1 MNQLWTQL
9 FASAGLVC
17 VMALVH
23 AVGVVA
29 ITNGLGFKDRTLRL
43 HRVNLSALGLSVS
56 MALGLFALHMIEI
69 SLFAAFYVL
78 VGAMTHFEP
87 ALYFSTSAYTTLGTI
102 ETSLPDQWRVVG
114 AIEGLIGFLLIG
126 WSTGVFFADM
136 NKLLR
141 EQESGE

>member
-69 SLFAAFYVL
+69 GLFAAFYVL
-78 VGAMTHFEP
+78 IGAMSHFEP
-87 ALYFSTSAYTTLGTI
+87 ALYFSASAYTTLGTI
-102 ETSLPDQWRVVG
+102 ETSLPDDWRLVG

-141 EQESGE
+141 EQEDRE